1 MGGEE
6 GPPPRVSRGWG
17 LLRVLPPGAHCSDL
31 VATPLTD
38 SGRPGR
44 CKLGDSTLRSQ
55 AFRTHLELWDSRKK
69 KKKKSRLFFFF
80 FFLRTVRPLLD
91 SCSHLTDE
99 KIEAGECSP
108 WASRVAVSAIGALGG
123 ELSGRLKCGLGLSAR
138 WADAGTA
145 TRALNI
151 HSLDRTLIKQSKV
164 HYYLIKI
171 FIGSLIG
178 LLVAP

>member
-1 MGGEE
+1 M
-6 GPPPRVSRGWG
+6 
-17 LLRVLPPGAHCSDL
+17 
-31 VATPLTD
+31 
-38 SGRPGR
+38 
-44 CKLGDSTLRSQ
+44 
-55 AFRTHLELWDSRKK
+55 
-69 KKKKSRLFFFF
+69 
-80 FFLRTVRPLLD
+80 
-91 SCSHLTDE
+91 
-99 KIEAGECSP
+99 
-108 WASRVAVSAIGALGG
+108 AVSAIGALGG

-151 HSLDRTLIKQSKV
+151 HSLDRPLLKQSKV

>member
-1 MGGEE
+1 M
-6 GPPPRVSRGWG
+6 
-17 LLRVLPPGAHCSDL
+17 
-31 VATPLTD
+31 
-38 SGRPGR
+38 
-44 CKLGDSTLRSQ
+44 
-55 AFRTHLELWDSRKK
+55 
-69 KKKKSRLFFFF
+69 
-80 FFLRTVRPLLD
+80 
-91 SCSHLTDE
+91 
-99 KIEAGECSP
+99 
-108 WASRVAVSAIGALGG
+108 AVSAIGALRG

-145 TRALNI
+145 NRALNF

>member
-1 MGGEE
+1 MESSH
-6 GPPPRVSRGWG
+6 PRPALSG
-17 LLRVLPPGAHCSDL
+17 LLDRG
-31 VATPLTD
+31 
-38 SGRPGR
+38 G
-44 CKLGDSTLRSQ
+44 GDQCPR
-55 AFRTHLELWDSRKK
+55 
-69 KKKKSRLFFFF
+69 
-80 FFLRTVRPLLD
+80 
-91 SCSHLTDE
+91 
-99 KIEAGECSP
+99 
-108 WASRVAVSAIGALGG
+108 G

-164 HYYLIKI
+164 HYYLIKF